1 MLTFKVS
8 CHFWKRTLWL
18 TTSCG
23 MCMPWR
29 REVDSLFPA
38 LHSNSNIFLTPFAH
52 RVKACWVKQR
62 NAQCVGRKAG
72 GKKTTHS
79 HINTIRLRLQ
89 VFHHFQDMCK
99 FTATKKT
106 LTFKNKSW
114 ERKLILYMPSLSVEI
129 SVSRN
134 KTPISKCPLSLL
146 SFLSICKFSCRKIG
160 SWDQD

>member
-89 VFHHFQDMCK
+89 VFHHVFK
-99 FTATKKT
+99 FFKT
-106 LTFKNKSW
+106 CANSQLPKNPQFKNKSW

-134 KTPISKCPLSLL
+134 KTSISKHPPLSVFPSYL
-146 SFLSICKFSCRKIG
+146 F
-160 SWDQD
+160 